1 MKKYFLFIASILFV
15 LSLNSCSN
23 FISNNSDTG
32 LSVTLPSAQVKNRSN
47 ARAGETGLAEK
58 WYDSVTKYEVY
69 VEKRFSELESEE
81 LDENRESNFFQ
92 KEGKPGETITFTD
105 IGSGTYSIIVIA
117 YEEESPIGSG
127 ESEATVIDGKRTA
140 VTIKI
145 SKYDDEE
152 ESDEILYGGSVTV
165 TLSSSSSSKTFS
177 SLSQALVYA
186 GQNPAE
192 TGANTITLNGNVC
205 ANLLDYSAESSET
218 VRPWFISNNLI
229 IDLNH
234 HVLCWSE
241 FNSNELNTYENPLFQ
256 VANDATLLIKNGII
270 TSESGFKHQNILIGT
285 MSGTVS
291 EDEVSSGTIALSNV
305 TIKDVTAPFILY
317 AKDSK
322 YSGEGETTKGLY
334 LDSVTISDCVSKKV
348 ALASGEFGGD
358 TVSLE
363 GSSFYAL
370 NTTISECLAEDYA
383 SVIIANSSDGAFVG
397 GKISLTEDPSEILG
411 SSYEKQYALVIA
423 GLNAN
428 SGGSSLFVSSST
440 IFTNTTY
447 YYEPVVVY
455 AGYSQ
460 LNLADGFTFVKF
472 DENDFVPVQLA
483 SDDSETI
490 YADDASLGL
499 TRSAN
504 IIAASKTSSID
515 KDSTETA
522 LQLGIY
528 RLATDATGNSTE
540 KVYVGSLYINGNSS
554 IYGVVNL
561 AYKSNIG
568 QTGAFSSDTNET
580 IKIDFGEYISNYE
593 NASSVNYPIYWA
605 AGTENTE
612 DESSC
617 VTTSKFEVYNADG
630 YSIQRTN
637 NVVAG
642 TDNALIDAINHI
654 YAPLTTGE

>member
-1 MKKYFLFIASILFV
+1 MKKYFLFVASILFV

-47 ARAGETGLAEK
+47 ARAGESGLAEK

-81 LDENRESNFFQ
+81 LDENRESNSFQ

-127 ESEATVIDGKRTA
+127 ESEATVIEGKRTA

-145 SKYDDEE
+145 G
-152 ESDEILYGGSVTV
+152 ILYGGSVTV
-165 TLSSSSSSKTFS
+165 TLSSSSSSQTFS

-241 FNSNELNTYENPLFQ
+241 FKSNELNDYENPLFQ

-270 TSESGFKHQNILIGT
+270 TSESGVEHQNILIGT
-285 MSGTVS
+285 MAGTVS

-322 YSGEGETTKGLY
+322 YSGEDETTKGLY

-348 ALASGEFGGD
+348 TLSGGEFGGD

-370 NTTISECLAEDYA
+370 NTTISECLAEDSA

-397 GKISLTEDPSEILG
+397 GKISLTEATSEILD
-411 SSYEKQYALVIA
+411 SADKQYALVIA
-423 GLNAN
+423 GQSATL
-428 SGGSSLFVSSST
+428 GGSSLFVSSST
-440 IFTNTTY
+440 IFTNTSY
-447 YYEPVVVY
+447 YNEPVVVY

-472 DENDFVPVQLA
+472 DEKDFAPAQLYA

-522 LQLGIY
+522 LQLGFY
-528 RLATDATGNSTE
+528 EGSKA
-540 KVYVGSLYINGNSS
+540 YVGSLYINGNSS

-561 AYKSNIG
+561 AYQSNIG
-568 QTGAFSSDTNET
+568 QTGAFSSDPNET
-580 IKIDFGEYISNYE
+580 IKIDFGDYIPLY
-593 NASSVNYPIYWA
+593 ASVAGVNYPIYWA
-605 AGTENTE
+605 AGEENTE

-617 VTTSKFEVYNADG
+617 VTTSKFEVYNAAG
-630 YSIQRTN
+630 YSIQRTD

-642 TDNALIDAINHI
+642 TENTSIDEKNHI
-654 YAPLTTGE
+654 YAPLKTGE

>member
-1 MKKYFLFIASILFV
+1 MKKYFLFVASILFV

-81 LDENRESNFFQ
+81 LDENRELNSFQ

-127 ESEATVIDGKRTA
+127 ESEATVIDGKRTV

-145 SKYDDEE
+145 G
-152 ESDEILYGGSVTV
+152 ILYGGSVTV
-165 TLSSSSSSKTFS
+165 TLSSSSSSQTFS

-186 GQNPAE
+186 GQNPPE

-205 ANLLDYSAESSET
+205 ANLLDYSALVDNDGDGSSESSET

-270 TSESGFKHQNILIGT
+270 TSESGVEHQNILIGT

-322 YSGEGETTKGLY
+322 YSGEDETTKGLY

-348 ALASGEFGGD
+348 TLASGEFGGD

-423 GLNAN
+423 GLNAT

-447 YYEPVVVY
+447 DYEPVVVY

-483 SDDSETI
+483 SDGSKTI
-490 YADDASLGL
+490 YADNESLGL
-499 TRSAN
+499 EKSAN

-522 LQLGIY
+522 LQLGLY
-528 RLATDATGNSTE
+528 EGSTA
-540 KVYVGSLYINGNSS
+540 YVGSLYINGNSS